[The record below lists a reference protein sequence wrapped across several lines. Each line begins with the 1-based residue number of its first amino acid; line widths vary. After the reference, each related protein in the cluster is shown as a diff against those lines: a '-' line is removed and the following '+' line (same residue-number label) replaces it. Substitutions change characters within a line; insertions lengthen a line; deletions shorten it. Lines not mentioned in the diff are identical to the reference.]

1 MKLGKFTPNTFLLLT
16 LLFIAPFAFSQED
29 KEDEPQTRKETIEQL
44 KIAFITKELDLTTD
58 QAEKFWPVYNELSKK
73 INEENKTRKK
83 TAENLK
89 DNLETLSEEEIKTK
103 TNSILDSDIEVAK
116 LKKEYNEKIA
126 AIIGYK
132 KATKLLSLEARFKR
146 ELLSKLQE
154 QPKNQNNQQPHPR
167 KPGPKTRTN
176 R

>member
-1 MKLGKFTPNTFLLLT
+1 MKSGKFTPNA
-16 LLFIAPFAFSQED
+16 LLFLILLFVAPLAFSQED
-29 KEDEPQTRKETIEQL
+29 RVDDSQTRKEKIEQL
-44 KIAFITKELDLTTD
+44 KIAFITNELDLTTD
-58 QAEKFWPVYNELSKK
+58 EAEKFWPIYNEMSNK
-73 INEENKTRKK
+73 ISEENKTRKK
-83 TAENLK
+83 TTKDLK
-89 DNLETLSEEEIKTK
+89 ANLETLSEDDIKSK
-103 TNSILDSDIEVAK
+103 TNSILDSDINVAE

-146 ELLSKLQE
+146 ELLKKLNE
-154 QPKNQNNQQPHPR
+154 QPQNSNNKQQHPR